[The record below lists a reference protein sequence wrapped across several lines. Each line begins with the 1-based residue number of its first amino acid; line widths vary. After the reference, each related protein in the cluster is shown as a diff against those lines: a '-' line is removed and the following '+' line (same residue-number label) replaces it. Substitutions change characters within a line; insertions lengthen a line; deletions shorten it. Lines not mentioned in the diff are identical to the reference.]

1 MKKEISEYRK
11 KYFLPIQEKYIQ
23 RKYLQVS
30 EKNSKMLIPFIEEII
45 ANIEKLPEAVSLLK
59 ISVLYSS
66 LAVADDDNKIN
77 PCFFLEFFSDE
88 KVIFSSYASVAWLFS
103 DWQEYRDS
111 LYVEDVAFKK
121 YVHRVQTEAFAL
133 ETVYPVIFACSIPL
147 RYKLKEYIMN
157 LKNITSDFMI
167 TLGEY
172 DKPGEPVLIY
182 REGVELSEE
191 YLTEAEDYSYMLF
204 SKQSCKNLDLTG
216 NDFTMAIFN
225 RCRFEKCDFSKADF
239 SDADFYRCGF
249 FDCIFSDNI
258 VNGIRFDECYFQN
271 VSMNGLVL
279 EENEDSYFREVRA
292 EHNHFACKV
301 IETPVI
307 NWKFSEVTEQLSR
320 SETVWSTSD

>member
-1 MKKEISEYRK
+1 MKKKISEYRE

-30 EKNSKMLIPFIEEII
+30 EENGKLIVPFIEEF
-45 ANIEKLPEAVSLLK
+45 IEKIEKAPETVSLLK

-66 LAVADDDNKIN
+66 LAVTDKDNKIN

-88 KVIFSSYASVAWLFS
+88 EEVFSSYASAAWLFS

-133 ETVYPVIFACSIPL
+133 ETVYPVILACSIPL
-147 RYKLKEYIMN
+147 RYKLKEYVMK

-182 REGVELSEE
+182 REGAELSDED
-191 YLTEAEDYSYMLF
+191 LTEAEDYSYMF
-204 SKQSCKNLDLTG
+204 FDKQSCKNLDLTE
-216 NDFTMAIFN
+216 NDFTMAVFN
-225 RCRFEKCDFSKADF
+225 RCRFEKCDFSKANF

-249 FDCIFSDNI
+249 FDCSFADNI
-258 VNGIRFDECYFQN
+258 VNGIRFKECYFQN
-271 VSMNGLVL
+271 VSMNGLIL
-279 EENEDSYFREVRA
+279 EENENNYFREIKP
-292 EHNHFACKV
+292 EHNHFTGKV
-301 IETPVI
+301 IDSPVI
-307 NWKFSEVTEQLSR
+307 NWKFSEVAEQLSR
-320 SETVWSTSD
+320 SETVWNTSD